1 MTTDAPAETK
11 NQEPGTTKP
20 HLHIIYHRSDFDGL
34 FCREIARYALT
45 HEAAAAANWIGY
57 ERTDPVPDIP
67 RDPGHIILMMDISI
81 PELMDHPALIWI
93 DHHKTAMEKWD
104 RSDLPGS
111 RCDGIAA
118 CRLAWDYL
126 LAPGNEPHRL
136 TLDDLKSDLLGRST
150 WFAGSADKISA
161 RLAKDEPR
169 AVTLAGRYDVWDL
182 DDDVL
187 NFQHGLKS
195 RFFDAKVFENL
206 VQYSDCSIEIEQ
218 GKLLRY
224 VAAQDNAQII
234 AANGF
239 TVHWEGL
246 TFLAC
251 NAGRYNS
258 QLFEAGIRPEHDGL
272 IGFCLR
278 AGGRWS
284 VSLYG
289 VPGKPDIDLSAIA
302 TKHGGGGHQQACGF
316 LCDWPPFLSTSLA
329 ND

>member
-1 MTTDAPAETK
+1 M
-11 NQEPGTTKP
+11 
-20 HLHIIYHRSDFDGL
+20 LHIIYHRSDFDGL

-67 RDPGHIILMMDISI
+67 RDPDTVVLMMDISI
-81 PELMDHPALIWI
+81 PELMDHPGLIWI

-104 RSDLPGS
+104 RPNLPGS

-118 CRLAWDYL
+118 CQLAWDYL
-126 LAPGNEPHRL
+126 LAAGPKRWNHYELDLEMRRHSDYSPGSLEQIR
-136 TLDDLKSDLLGRST
+136 K
-150 WFAGSADKISA
+150 
-161 RLAKDEPR
+161 RLAKTEPL
-169 AVTLAGRYDVWDL
+169 AVTLAGRYDVWDI
-182 DDDVL
+182 DEDVL
-187 NFQHGLKS
+187 NFQYGLKGLPFGPD
-195 RFFDAKVFENL
+195 RFEDLVTYSKVVDATINIGV
-206 VQYSDCSIEIEQ
+206 S
-218 GKLLRY
+218 LRY
-224 VAAQDNAQII
+224 ASDQENAQII
-234 AANGF
+234 ASNGF

-258 QLFEAGIRPEHDGL
+258 QLFTAGIRPEHDGL
-272 IGFCLR
+272 IGFCFR

-302 TKHGGGGHQQACGF
+302 TKHGGGGHKQACGF
-316 LCDWPPFLSTSLA
+316 LCDWPPFVSTSLA

>member
-1 MTTDAPAETK
+1 M
-11 NQEPGTTKP
+11 
-20 HLHIIYHRSDFDGL
+20 LHIIYHRSDFDGL

-57 ERTDPVPDIP
+57 ERTDPVPAIP

-81 PELMDHPALIWI
+81 PELMDHPGLIWI

-104 RSDLPGS
+104 RPELAGS

-126 LAPGNEPHRL
+126 LADGPKRWNHYELDHEIRCHSDYSPGL
-136 TLDDLKSDLLGRST
+136 LKQIL
-150 WFAGSADKISA
+150 K
-161 RLAKDEPR
+161 RLAKTEPL

-182 DDDVL
+182 DEDVL
-187 NFQHGLKS
+187 NFQYGLKA

-224 VAAQDNAQII
+224 VSDQENAQII
-234 AANGF
+234 ASNGF

-289 VPGKPDIDLSAIA
+289 VPGKPDIDLSTIA
-302 TKHGGGGHQQACGF
+302 TKHGGGGHRQACGF